1 MANTENKC
9 ANVKSTKR
17 KTIESVEL
25 KSLLSLQ
32 KKMQKEIYGLDFEG
46 ATLNK
51 IASFWL
57 LNKHSIED
65 ELGEMLDA
73 LGGIDDGIGSAVWK
87 NWKSKYKTG
96 HFLQIKDLSEKD
108 LLELKFEV
116 VDVFIFFL
124 NFVLSIGMT
133 GDELLN
139 LTFDKTQENVKRQLQ
154 NY

>member
-1 MANTENKC
+1 MANAENKC
-9 ANVKSTKR
+9 ANVKNKKR
-17 KTIESVEL
+17 EPIKSVEI
-25 KSLLSLQ
+25 KNLLLLQ
-32 KKMQKEIYGLDFEG
+32 EQMQREVYGLDFKG
-46 ATLNK
+46 ASLNK

-87 NWKSKYKTG
+87 TWKSKYKSG

-108 LLELKFEV
+108 LLELKFEL

-124 NFVLSIGMT
+124 NFVLSIGMS

-139 LTFDKTQENVKRQLQ
+139 LTFDKTEENIKRQLR